1 MAIKK
6 ITLSLGKRLSCGLAL
21 GGILLSAC
29 VFGLA
34 TAETTETKVAKPV
47 RILLTDDTPDSTL
60 SIRRKA
66 ADQRNIAKLYNND
79 LRPKKVEPKQVVE
92 TEIKPAPAEIVTP
105 KVIAP
110 KVVAPIPEPPK
121 VVTPKP
127 AKIEPVEEISQA
139 KPENNGLD
147 SILTTLTLPKF
158 DIIADIDS
166 AFNAIGDELSIAAK
180 SPSDISTTNN
190 HKSKFRQTQ
199 SNREPRTDT
208 GSVDQANA
216 GLPPVPSIGD
226 LSIVPENSP
235 NPSPVNNQKSEFRQ
249 TQSNRGH
256 RPSAGSTNHAK
267 SDLPDIPSFD
277 TLLPTIEFSKV
288 DLLSD
293 IESAFTSIENELFS
307 ATTSTTSPHVSKYD
321 SKMNH
326 PGRFTT
332 RYANRSTAAPVHM
345 PTIGS
350 LDGIQFPKIMLA
362 DINSIFG
369 IDTAPSVGE
378 DVEVPEAVPGKLQEQ
393 SKESSTD
400 SVEDK
405 QSAVAKEP
413 RSIIALL
420 GLADLGIPEFNN
432 PFAVGTGIKET
443 KENVEPVE
451 TKDTKPALD
460 DSGLDPDE
468 TITSELPSLKTDRP
482 DVPGLKQIPT
492 LAPKKIPDA
501 PNAID
506 EQDKSA
512 SRNSSYKTLVNP
524 DSFLPRRSVV
534 PVSVRIT
541 DTVNR

>member
-1 MAIKK
+1 MGTKK
-6 ITLSLGKRLSCGLAL
+6 VTLSLGKRLSCGLAL
-21 GGILLSAC
+21 SGILLSAC
-29 VFGLA
+29 VFGFA
-34 TAETTETKVAKPV
+34 TAQTTETKVAKPV

-60 SIRRKA
+60 SIRRKT
-66 ADQRNIAKLYNND
+66 ADQRNIDKLYNND
-79 LRPKKVEPKQVVE
+79 LRPNKVEPKQVVE
-92 TEIKPAPAEIVTP
+92 TEVKPALPAAI
-105 KVIAP
+105 
-110 KVVAPIPEPPK
+110 EPPK
-121 VVTPKP
+121 IVTPKP
-127 AKIEPVEEISQA
+127 AIVESVEEITQA
-139 KPENNGLD
+139 KPEKNGLD
-147 SILTTLTLPKF
+147 SILTTLTFPKF

-166 AFNAIGDELSIAAK
+166 AFNAIGGELSIAAK
-180 SPSDISTTNN
+180 SPSDISPTNN
-190 HKSKFRQTQ
+190 HNSKFRQTQ
-199 SNREPRTDT
+199 SNREPRPSA

-216 GLPPVPSIGD
+216 DLPPSKQ
-226 LSIVPENSP
+226 N
-235 NPSPVNNQKSEFRQ
+235 SEFRQ

-256 RPSAGSTNHAK
+256 GASAGPTNHVE
-267 SDLPDIPSFD
+267 SDLPNIPSFD
-277 TLLPTIEFSKV
+277 TLLPTIEISKV
-288 DLLSD
+288 DLFGD
-293 IESAFTSIENELFS
+293 IESAFTSIGNELSS
-307 ATTSTTSPHVSKYD
+307 ATTSAVSPHVSKYD
-321 SKMNH
+321 SKMKH
-326 PGRFTT
+326 PGRFTP

-369 IDTAPSVGE
+369 IDTAPSVEE
-378 DVEVPEAVPGKLQEQ
+378 DVKLPASAPDELQEE
-393 SKESSTD
+393 SKESTPD

-420 GLADLGIPEFNN
+420 GLEDLGIPEFNN

-443 KENVEPVE
+443 NENVEPAE

-468 TITSELPSLKTDRP
+468 TITSELPSLQTDRP
-482 DVPGLKQIPT
+482 DVPGVKQIPT

-512 SRNSSYKTLVNP
+512 SRNSSYRTLVNP
-524 DSFLPRRSVV
+524 DSFLPRRSAL
-534 PVSVRIT
+534 PVSVRIS

>member
-1 MAIKK
+1 MGTKK

-21 GGILLSAC
+21 SGILLSAC
-29 VFGLA
+29 VFGFA
-34 TAETTETKVAKPV
+34 TAQTTETKVAKPV

-60 SIRRKA
+60 SIRRKT

-79 LRPKKVEPKQVVE
+79 LRPKKDEPKQLVE
-92 TEIKPAPAEIVTP
+92 TEVKPAPPAEIVTP

-110 KVVAPIPEPPK
+110 KVVTPIPEPPK
-121 VVTPKP
+121 IVTPKP
-127 AKIEPVEEISQA
+127 EPPKEVTPIPAIVEPVEEITQA
-139 KPENNGLD
+139 KPEKNGLD
-147 SILTTLTLPKF
+147 SILTTLTFPKF
-158 DIIADIDS
+158 NIIADIDT

-180 SPSDISTTNN
+180 SPSDISPTNN
-190 HKSKFRQTQ
+190 HTSKFRQTQ
-199 SNREPRTDT
+199 SNREPRPSA

-216 GLPPVPSIGD
+216 DLPPS
-226 LSIVPENSP
+226 
-235 NPSPVNNQKSEFRQ
+235 NQNSEFRQ

-256 RPSAGSTNHAK
+256 GSPAGSTNHAK

-277 TLLPTIEFSKV
+277 TLLPTIEISKV
-288 DLLSD
+288 DLFGD
-293 IESAFTSIENELFS
+293 IESAFSSIGNELSS
-307 ATTSTTSPHVSKYD
+307 ASTSAASPHVSKYD
-321 SKMNH
+321 SKMKH
-326 PGRFTT
+326 PGRFTP

-369 IDTAPSVGE
+369 IDTAPSVEE
-378 DVEVPEAVPGKLQEQ
+378 DVKNPAAAPDELQEE
-393 SKESSTD
+393 SKESAPNSI
-400 SVEDK
+400 EDK

-420 GLADLGIPEFNN
+420 GLEDLGIPQFSN

-443 KENVEPVE
+443 KENVEPAE

-460 DSGLDPDE
+460 ENGLDPDE
-468 TITSELPSLKTDRP
+468 TIASELPSLQTDRP
-482 DVPGLKQIPT
+482 DVPGVQQIPT
-492 LAPKKIPDA
+492 LAPKEIPDA

-512 SRNSSYKTLVNP
+512 SRDSSYKTLVNP

-534 PVSVRIT
+534 PVSVRIS